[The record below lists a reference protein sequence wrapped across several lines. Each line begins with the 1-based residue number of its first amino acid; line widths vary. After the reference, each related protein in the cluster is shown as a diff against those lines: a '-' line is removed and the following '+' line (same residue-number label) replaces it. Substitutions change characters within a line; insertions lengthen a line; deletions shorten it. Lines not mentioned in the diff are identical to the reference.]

1 MREYISPREGRAGPG
16 MESGS
21 LESWAECG
29 IEVGLEQCKTCLLD
43 LGMCL
48 GPGEDPVP
56 LPPRQSCLGLWHH
69 SLLCHVQNPVPDVVR
84 GHLPVSVNEAATP
97 TILAH

>member
-1 MREYISPREGRAGPG
+1 

-21 LESWAECG
+21 PESWAECG
-29 IEVGLEQCKTCLLD
+29 IEVGPEQGKTCLLD

-56 LPPRQSCLGLWHH
+56 LPPQQLRLGLWHH